1 MMPRFAPSTGRLSGP
16 IARIARSGA
25 VCALAL
31 ALSAAVAAAQASA
44 ATITIPSPCVI
55 YNQANV
61 TNGVPISGAGFTPG
75 DDVFYNS
82 TTGDASGNA
91 TVAAD
96 GTFSGTFSP
105 STLDTFAAP
114 AVTPFTM
121 TATDDDNVT
130 ASTTF
135 LEAPFAV
142 ATKPA
147 KAKPKQKVTF
157 TFTGFTEGQ
166 PIYIHFLH
174 KNKVVTTVEYGVAQ
188 GPCGTLTTR
197 KTLYPKH
204 TKFTQYKIQ
213 IDDSKKYSAATS
225 PNLKGSLEP
234 ASSVF

>member
-1 MMPRFAPSTGRLSGP
+1 M
-16 IARIARSGA
+16 ARVARSGT

-31 ALSAAVAAAQASA
+31 ALGAAVASAEASA
-44 ATITIPSPCVI
+44 ATLSIPSPCVI

-75 DDVFYNS
+75 DTVFYNS
-82 TTGDASGNA
+82 TPGDADGSA

-96 GTFSGTFSP
+96 GTFSGDFTP
-105 STLDTFAAP
+105 SSLDTFSAP
-114 AVTPFTM
+114 AVSTYTM
-121 TATDDDNVT
+121 TATDDDGIA

-135 LEAPFAV
+135 MEAPFAV

-147 KAKPKQKVTF
+147 TAKPKQKVTF
-157 TFTGFTEGQ
+157 TFTGFIEGQ

-204 TKFTQYKIQ
+204 TKFTKYKIQ
-213 IDDSKKYSAATS
+213 IDDSKKYSAKTS
-225 PNLKGSLEP
+225 PNLKGSLQP